1 MPQYI
6 EVLGY
11 TIPTIVVA
19 AITGASLFGFIY
31 LCWVDFVES
40 LERCTTKSTVSDEM
54 KILAVD
60 SGHNDDGYWTKV
72 TVTLY
77 ANGPLNAYRN
87 EKFKGIVW
95 TILSGIASD
104 ALHRKSAD
112 QINFQVE
119 QNTKAN
125 LRRICDSYNVELKE
139 VECLIL
145 YPDE

>member
-1 MPQYI
+1 
-6 EVLGY
+6 
-11 TIPTIVVA
+11 VA
-19 AITGASLFGFIY
+19 AITGASLFGFFY

-40 LERCTTKSTVSDEM
+40 LERCTTKIVSNEM

-77 ANGPLNAYRN
+77 ANGPLHAYRN
-87 EKFKGIVW
+87 EQFKGIVW
-95 TILSGIASD
+95 TILSEIASD
-104 ALHRKSAD
+104 ALHRSAAD
-112 QINFQVE
+112 QKNFQVE

-125 LRRICDSYNVELKE
+125 LRRICDTYDVKLNE

-145 YPDE
+145 YPDD